1 MSEFKSPQ
9 QDDPWRVVTWLIA
22 GQVICLAIGLVMLPS
37 WLLSSTASASTMGAS
52 LLLTVSVQC
61 VLLTTG
67 LWWLRRA
74 THQRQVAAEEA
85 ASRVKDDLIRT
96 QQAVMFGLAH
106 LSESRDAMTGQHLQR
121 MKLFTHELTAA
132 LSQTVKFQNVITSE
146 YLKLIEVS
154 AMLHDIG
161 KVGVAD
167 QILQKPGSLTP
178 AERREME
185 RHPLISSECLTQVE
199 KRLGSSNFLQMA
211 HEIALY
217 HHERWDGKGYPY
229 GLQGAA
235 IPLSARI
242 VAIADVYD
250 ALSSPRVYKPAFPHD
265 QCVEMIRDGAGT
277 QFDPDLVEVFLTIEG
292 RIKTISESLSSSDS
306 FAANSLQRSQ
316 LPKVRGVG
324 DGIPSS
330 FDPTM
335 KSISNNLDRLDEL
348 LGSLGIEPSDT
359 NVAQSDAKPTDLVS
373 MS

>member
-1 MSEFKSPQ
+1 MSVLKPSPK
-9 QDDPWRVVTWLIA
+9 DDPWRVVTWLIA
-22 GQVICLAIGLVMLPS
+22 GQVVCLAVGLVMLPS

-52 LLLTVSVQC
+52 LLLTVSFQC
-61 VLLTTG
+61 VLLTAG
-67 LWWLRRA
+67 LWWLRHA
-74 THQRQVAAEEA
+74 TRQRQIAAEVAAQ
-85 ASRVKDDLIRT
+85 RVKDDLVRT

-132 LSQTVKFQNVITSE
+132 LGQTEKFQNLITTE

-167 QILQKPGSLTP
+167 QILQKPGALTP

-229 GLQGAA
+229 GLHGAA

-250 ALSSPRVYKPAFPHD
+250 ALSSPRIYKPAFPHN

-277 QFDPDLVEVFLTIEG
+277 QFDPDLVEVFLTIES
-292 RIKTISESLSSSDS
+292 RIKTISESFSNIDTSVELLRSWPSHSSGRTDRDEG
-306 FAANSLQRSQ
+306 AL
-316 LPKVRGVG
+316 
-324 DGIPSS
+324 S

-335 KSISNNLDRLDEL
+335 RSVSSNLDRLDEL
-348 LGSLGIEPSDT
+348 LGSLGIESSET
-359 NVAQSDAKPTDLVS
+359 RSTPTDLVS
-373 MS
+373 VS